1 MSIPASKRNQ
11 GEMVVITKARLLR
24 EYTIKTCT
32 NENHFPK
39 RYRWCITKNII
50 DNCNQVVDLILAA
63 NEVKVE
69 HLSDKLRRLER
80 QKTALELTAVLLDNI
95 NVAYDVF
102 HFKIKTLD
110 EWTRR
115 ITDIQNL
122 LRAWIRS
129 DSTRYINI

>member
-1 MSIPASKRNQ
+1 MSTPTSKRSQ

-32 NENHFPK
+32 NEKHFPK

-50 DNCNQVVDLILAA
+50 DNCNQVTDLILAA

-69 HLSDKLRRLER
+69 NLSDKLRRLER
-80 QKTALELTAVLLDNI
+80 QKTALELTTVLLDNI

-102 HFKIKTLD
+102 HFKINTLD

-129 DSTRYINI
+129 DSTRYTNI

>member
-1 MSIPASKRNQ
+1 MSTPTSKRSQ

-24 EYTIKTCT
+24 EYTIKTCC
-32 NENHFPK
+32 NESHFPK

>member
-1 MSIPASKRNQ
+1 MSIPLSKRSP
-11 GEMVVITKARLLR
+11 GEMVVVTKARILR
-24 EYTIKTCT
+24 EYTIRICT
-32 NENHFPK
+32 NEKHFPK

-50 DNCNQVVDLILAA
+50 DNCNQVTDLILAA

-69 HLSDKLRRLER
+69 NLSDKSRRLER
-80 QKTALELTAVLLDNI
+80 QKTALELTTVLLDNI

-102 HFKIKTLD
+102 HFKINTLD
-110 EWTRR
+110 EWTRK
-115 ITDIQNL
+115 ISDIQNL

>member
-1 MSIPASKRNQ
+1 
-11 GEMVVITKARLLR
+11 MVVVTKARILR
-24 EYTIKTCT
+24 EYTIRICT
-32 NENHFPK
+32 NEKHFPK

-50 DNCNQVVDLILAA
+50 DNCNQVTDLILAA

-69 HLSDKLRRLER
+69 NLSDKSRRLER
-80 QKTALELTAVLLDNI
+80 QKTALELTTVLLDNI

-102 HFKIKTLD
+102 HFKINTLD
-110 EWTRR
+110 EWTRK
-115 ITDIQNL
+115 ISDIQNL

>member
-1 MSIPASKRNQ
+1 
-11 GEMVVITKARLLR
+11 MVVITKARSLR
-24 EYTIKTCT
+24 DYTIRTCC
-32 NENHFPK
+32 NEDHFPK
-39 RYRWCITKNII
+39 RYRWCITNNII
-50 DNCNQVVDLILAA
+50 KNCNQITDLILSA

-69 HLSDKLRRLER
+69 NLSDKLRRLER

-110 EWTRR
+110 EWTCR

-122 LRAWIRS
+122 LRAWIKS
-129 DSTRYINI
+129 DSARYTNI

>member
-1 MSIPASKRNQ
+1 MSLPASKRSQ

-32 NENHFPK
+32 NEKHFPK

-50 DNCNQVVDLILAA
+50 DNCNQVTDLILAA

-129 DSTRYINI
+129 DSTRYTNI

>member
-1 MSIPASKRNQ
+1 MSLPASKRSQ

-32 NENHFPK
+32 NEKHFPK

-50 DNCNQVVDLILAA
+50 DNCNQVTDLILAA